1 MRRRFL
7 PAFLGLCLTLSAAAG
22 RAQEVKPPP
31 PPPEFDPA
39 TEPAVVA
46 VAKVLPAVVNIAT
59 ERIVRQQVQDPFDQF
74 FNQFFDQPTNR
85 RPRELQQKIQS
96 LGSGFLIDAR
106 GSIVTNEHVV
116 ERAADLKIQVTF
128 ADGASYP
135 AHYIAGDAK
144 ADLALIRLDAKDRA
158 KPFPFINLN
167 NASPSLLGETVL
179 VLGNPLGYNSSVARG
194 ILSAKDREI
203 TIENTVYTH
212 LVQTDAAINPGNS
225 GGPLIDLAGRL
236 VGVSSVK
243 LAFTP
248 QGTPTQGLGFAIPAS
263 TVAAKIAEFT
273 EAETN
278 PRRRRQAPPSRR
290 RRLARRPAAFR
301 LATANAH
308 PGTGPGVRR
317 QRGGG
322 RARER
327 RGARQ
332 PGGAG
337 GFQAGDD
344 HLQARHLRRR
354 QPRADRSAAQGR
366 GRRHVGRFRR
376 RPGHPFPTHRRAR
389 RANRHRDAHRAP
401 RVRHCPQITQIS
413 ADCRR
418 NKCRPLLPRLSLIC
432 GNLRNLRTSSL
443 SGVEK
448 NSTLAM
454 LALSVSSPPR

>member
-1 MRRRFL
+1 MGTPKFDSPPPARYWLFPSEAMRRRFL
-7 PAFLGLCLTLSAAAG
+7 PAFLGLSLTLSAA

-85 RPRELQQKIQS
+85 RPRELQQKVQS
-96 LGSGFLIDAR
+96 LGSGFLIDAK

-128 ADGASYP
+128 ADGTSYP
-135 AHYIAGDAK
+135 AHYVAGDAR
-144 ADLALIRLDAKDRA
+144 ADLALIRLDARDRT

-167 NASPSLLGETVL
+167 NVSPALLGQTVL

-248 QGTPTQGLGFAIPAS
+248 QGTPTQGLGFAIAAS
-263 TVAAKIAEFT
+263 TVAAKIAEFRD
-273 EAETN
+273 AETN
-278 PRRRRQAPPSRR
+278 PQAARRAQAAAEGTPNA
-290 RRLARRPAAFR
+290 RRLFGLQLQTLTPDLARAFGASGATGVLVSDVERGSPAAQGGFR
-301 LATANAH
+301 QGMIIYKVGTYDVTSPARLDALLKDVEGGTAVDFVVGLGSLSPRN
-308 PGTGPGVRR
+308 
-317 QRGGG
+317 GG
-322 RARER
+322 RAPQVGTVTLTA
-327 RGARQ
+327 RG
-332 PGGAG
+332 
-337 GFQAGDD
+337 
-344 HLQARHLRRR
+344 
-354 QPRADRSAAQGR
+354 
-366 GRRHVGRFRR
+366 
-376 RPGHPFPTHRRAR
+376 
-389 RANRHRDAHRAP
+389 
-401 RVRHCPQITQIS
+401 
-413 ADCRR
+413 
-418 NKCRPLLPRLSLIC
+418 
-432 GNLRNLRTSSL
+432 
-443 SGVEK
+443 E
-448 NSTLAM
+448 
-454 LALSVSSPPR
+454 